1 MNIPNIPVLI
11 PAVFLFAAL
20 LIPILGYW
28 KRSLCIY
35 PALGA
40 SALAVFYSASGL
52 LHTVEH
58 GYVSYHLSGWI
69 PPIGIE
75 YILDPLSAFI
85 CLVITSVTTIVLIH
99 SRRIV
104 RFETPDKE
112 MPFYSLA
119 MLLLMGLTGMVM
131 TGDFFN
137 LYVFLEISALAGY
150 ALVAIGDKR
159 APMAAFK
166 YLTLGT
172 AGAAFYLLGV
182 AFIFISTG
190 TLNMA
195 DNAAVIHHVDHTI
208 PVMIGLSLIVLGTGL
223 KMALFPMHAWMPDAY
238 SYASSSAT
246 ALIAPIGTKVS
257 AYVLLRIM
265 FDVFDPS
272 YSAQQLP
279 LAQIVGY
286 LGAIGVIWGS
296 ILAISQKELKTM
308 LAYSSVAQVG
318 YIGIGIG
325 LASPLGFIGAVLH
338 ILNHACMKACLFL
351 ISGNLR
357 FRLGH
362 SWIPRFE
369 DSLRITM
376 PWTAVAFVVAAISMI
391 GLPPTAGFFSKW
403 YLALGS
409 IEQGSWIFL
418 VVLLVSSLLNA
429 VYFFRIMEK
438 MYIRPQTEEMLKA
451 QAQEESPSWGRKEA
465 PWSMLGPVLLLAV
478 SLLAL
483 GIFNVWIVTNFIEF
497 MIPTGL

>member
-1 MNIPNIPVLI
+1 MNTNIPVLI
-11 PAVFLFAAL
+11 PAVFMFAAL
-20 LIPILGYW
+20 LVPLAGYW
-28 KRSLCIY
+28 KRSISLY
-35 PALGA
+35 PALAA
-40 SALAVFYSASGL
+40 SAAATWFSGSGL
-52 LHTVEH
+52 LYTIEH
-58 GYVSYHLSGWI
+58 GPVSYHLSGWM

-85 CLVITSVTTIVLIH
+85 CTVITAIATIVLFY
-99 SRRIV
+99 SRRVV

-112 MPFYSLA
+112 MPFYALS

-137 LYVFLEISALAGY
+137 LYVFIEISALAGY

-159 APMAAFK
+159 APVAAFR

-182 AFIFISTG
+182 SFIFISTG

-195 DNAAVIHHVDHTI
+195 DVAQVAPLVENST
-208 PVMIGLSLIVLGTGL
+208 PVMLGLSLIVLGTGL
-223 KMALFPMHAWMPDAY
+223 KMALFPMHMWMPDAY

-257 AYVLLRIM
+257 AYVLLRVM
-265 FDVFDPS
+265 FDVFEPS
-272 YSAQQLP
+272 YTAGDLP

-296 ILAISQKELKTM
+296 VLAICQKELKTM

-429 VYFFRIMEK
+429 VYFFRIIEK
-438 MYIRPQTEEMLKA
+438 MYIRPQSEEMLKA
-451 QAQEESPSWGRKEA
+451 QEQGSAPVWGRKEA
-465 PWSMLGPVLLLAV
+465 PWSMLAPVLLLAA
-478 SLLAL
+478 SLLVL

-497 MIPTGL
+497 MIPIGL

>member
-1 MNIPNIPVLI
+1 MNTSNIPVLI
-11 PAVFLFAAL
+11 PAVFMFAAL
-20 LIPILGYW
+20 LVPLVGLW
-28 KRSLCIY
+28 KKSLSIY
-35 PALGA
+35 PALLG
-40 SALAVFYSASGL
+40 SLLAAWFSASGL
-52 LHTVEH
+52 MSTIEH
-58 GYVSYHLSGWI
+58 GPISYHLSGWV
-69 PPIGIE
+69 PPLGIE

-85 CLVITSVTTIVLIH
+85 CLVITSISTIVIFY
-99 SRRIV
+99 SRSIV
-104 RFETPDKE
+104 RFETPEKE
-112 MPFYSLA
+112 MPFYALC
-119 MLLLMGLTGMVM
+119 MLFLMGLTGMVM

-150 ALVAIGDKR
+150 ALIAIGDKR
-159 APMAAFK
+159 APVAAFK

-182 AFIFISTG
+182 SFIFISTG
-190 TLNMA
+190 TLNMGDVA
-195 DNAAVIHHVDHTI
+195 SVIHLVDHTV

-223 KMALFPMHAWMPDAY
+223 KMAMFPMHAWMPDAY
-238 SYASSSAT
+238 TYASSAAT

-265 FDVFDPS
+265 FDVFEPS
-272 YSAQQLP
+272 YSAGELP

-296 ILAISQKELKTM
+296 ILAICQKELKTM

-351 ISGNLR
+351 ISGSMR

-362 SWIPRFE
+362 SWIPKFE
-369 DSLRITM
+369 NSLRITM

-409 IEQGSWIFL
+409 IEQGAWIFL
-418 VVLLVSSLLNA
+418 IVLLVSSLLNA
-429 VYFFRIMEK
+429 VYFFRIIEK
-438 MYIRPQTEEMLKA
+438 MYIRPQSEEMIKA
-451 QAQEESPSWGRKEA
+451 QDQDGTPVWGRKEA
-465 PWSMLGPVLLLAV
+465 PWSMLAPVMLLAT
-478 SLLAL
+478 LLIVL

-497 MIPTGL
+497 MIPIGL